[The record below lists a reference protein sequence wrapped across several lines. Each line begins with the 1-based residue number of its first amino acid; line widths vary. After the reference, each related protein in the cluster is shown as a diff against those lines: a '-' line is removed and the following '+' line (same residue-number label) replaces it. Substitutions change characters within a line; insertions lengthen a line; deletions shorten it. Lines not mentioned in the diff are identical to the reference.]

1 MKQAT
6 TQAGCED
13 LGGIMILAFVIINLH
28 LLLSTEDYKPI
39 L

>member
-28 LLLSTEDYKPI
+28 LFAID
-39 L
+39 